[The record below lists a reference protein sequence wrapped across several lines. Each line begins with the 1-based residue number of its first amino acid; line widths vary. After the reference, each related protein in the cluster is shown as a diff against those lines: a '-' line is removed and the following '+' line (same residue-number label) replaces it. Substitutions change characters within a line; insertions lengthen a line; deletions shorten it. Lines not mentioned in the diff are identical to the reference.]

1 MEGQNF
7 VEGTILNG
15 IPLMTILIKNPINS
29 RTAIIELLIDSGA
42 QHTLISEA
50 ILYEKLRFRQDDR
63 IGDRVIQGIIPK
75 EECIAYCPE
84 FLVEVF
90 INRKWLRE
98 IEVVAFN
105 TTDDGILGR
114 NVLQSFD
121 IELKFSKNIVTFG
134 SK

>member
-1 MEGQNF
+1 MEQKDF

-29 RTAIIELLIDSGA
+29 KTAIIELLIDSGT
-42 QHTLISEA
+42 QHTLISEE
-50 ILYEKLRFRQDDR
+50 ILYEKLRFRENDR
-63 IGDRVIQGIIPK
+63 IGDRVIQDIIPK
-75 EECIAYCPE
+75 EDCIAYCPE
-84 FLVEVF
+84 FLVDIF
-90 INRKWLRE
+90 INRTWLKE

-121 IELKFSKNIVTFG
+121 LELKFSKNLVIFS

>member
-1 MEGQNF
+1 MEQKDF

-29 RTAIIELLIDSGA
+29 KTDIIELLIDSGA
-42 QHTLISEA
+42 QHTLISEE
-50 ILYEKLRFRQDDR
+50 ILYEKLRFRENDR

-84 FLVEVF
+84 FLVDIF
-90 INRKWLRE
+90 INRTWLKE

-121 IELKFSKNIVTFG
+121 LELKFSKNLVIFS

>member
-1 MEGQNF
+1 MQGKNF

-63 IGDRVIQGIIPK
+63 VGDRVIQGIIPK

-84 FLVEVF
+84 LSME
-90 INRKWLRE
+90 NG
-98 IEVVAFN
+98 IE
-105 TTDDGILGR
+105 R
-114 NVLQSFD
+114 
-121 IELKFSKNIVTFG
+121 LK
-134 SK
+134 